1 MSSFSISA
9 LLYHP
14 WAMIIDAIGLLLLTG
29 YHVYL
34 SWILRHTP
42 HQTHRGRSSYLRH
55 AWVKTLREKDK
66 DILAIQ
72 TMRNWVMSATLF
84 ASTSMVIGLGIMQVS
99 FTSEKIYALSQA
111 LSFFPPVSDLLIK
124 LKLLALAGV
133 FFNAFLHFS
142 LALRYYNQSGFLIN
156 LPANYFEGDADLVV
170 SNVLNLA
177 GNQYHNGT
185 RIFLIA
191 TPFTLWII
199 GPDWFLVGVFIVLW
213 LLYRFDFH
221 NSLDTDQQLP

>member
-1 MSSFSISA
+1 M
-9 LLYHP
+9 
-14 WAMIIDAIGLLLLTG
+14 
-29 YHVYL
+29 
-34 SWILRHTP
+34 
-42 HQTHRGRSSYLRH
+42 
-55 AWVKTLREKDK
+55 
-66 DILAIQ
+66 LAIQ

-177 GNQYHNGT
+177 GIN
-185 RIFLIA
+185 
-191 TPFTLWII
+191 II
-199 GPDWFLVGVFIVLW
+199 TAHVF
-213 LLYRFDFH
+213 
-221 NSLDTDQQLP
+221 S

>member
-1 MSSFSISA
+1 MPHFSFSN

-14 WAMIIDAIGLLLLTG
+14 WAMIIDAIGLLLLIS
-29 YHVYL
+29 YHHYL
-34 SWILRHTP
+34 SWILRYTP
-42 HQTHRGRSSYLRH
+42 HQTHRGRSNYLRH
-55 AWVKTLREKDK
+55 AWVKTLRANEK

-72 TMRNWVMSATLF
+72 TMRNWIMSATLF
-84 ASTSMVIGLGIMQVS
+84 ASTSMVIGLGVMQVTFS
-99 FTSEKIYALSQA
+99 SEKIYALSQA
-111 LSFFPPVSDLLIK
+111 LSLFPPASDLLIK
-124 LKLLALAGV
+124 MKLLALSSV

-156 LPANYFEGDADLVV
+156 LPANYFQGDADLAI

-199 GPDWFLVGVFIVLW
+199 GPDWFLAGVFIVLW
-213 LLYRFDFH
+213 LLYRFDFSS
-221 NSLDTDQQLP
+221 SLDAGYQLP